1 MPIFTVRLVKIYVIT
16 YLWQSGFN
24 AIRSEN
30 SVVLYSECFR
40 FARLYLKV
48 GNIELLCPVY
58 TRILIVYLINSAY
71 SCLSKGQSFGSRKRY
86 ILFAQSNFCAQI
98 LNINRKCVI
107 YLVICICERLA
118 VHHKVSHFN
127 IPVYKAYFH
136 TGKNSGILAVV
147 DIYRLKAFFV
157 FCVFYIGTVSEKNG
171 RIDTRQIPLVCT
183 VGKRIRAIFR
193 GIETL
198 SDESCETV
206 SRIYR
211 ICVFADDVSFVHAII
226 EGNVACY
233 IFGNLLINLLNA
245 VIVIIPCITESDY
258 ESGSISRRSS

>member
-1 MPIFTVRLVKIYVIT
+1 MPIFTVHLVKIYVIT

-58 TRILIVYLINSAY
+58 TRILIVYLINSTY

-86 ILFAQSNFCAQI
+86 ILSAQSNVFAQI
-98 LNINRKCVI
+98 LNINRKCIVN
-107 YLVICICERLA
+107 LVICICERLA

-147 DIYRLKAFFV
+147 DIYRLKAV
-157 FCVFYIGTVSEKNG
+157 CVYIVTVSDKNG

-183 VGKRIRAIFR
+183 VGKRIRAICR
-193 GIETL
+193 GIEAL

-206 SRIYR
+206 SRSYR

-233 IFGNLLINLLNA
+233 FSAIILTIRTFLIA
-245 VIVIIPCITESDY
+245 VIVSIKCITESDY